1 MAATFADLGTIALNP
16 NFQARVYY
24 AMMTAA
30 VNVYSEATNTA
41 GHAQRRNL
49 ALQVFSGSFGVGTMC
64 LAVLTNATI
73 AAEAV
78 LATTPDYAIPDG
90 DIQFAVNSLWNDFA
104 GV

>member
-1 MAATFADLGTIALNP
+1 MAATFSDLGTIAKDA
-16 NFQARVYY
+16 NFQARVGF

-30 VNVYSEATNTA
+30 VNVYAEATNTT
-41 GHAQRRNL
+41 GHPQRRAL
-49 ALQVFSGSFGVGTMC
+49 ALQVFTGAFGVGTMC
-64 LAVLTNATI
+64 IAVLTNATI

-78 LATTPDYAIPDG
+78 LATTPGFAIPDG